1 MQSPTSQKTDP
12 GPVADSPASGQVRVW
27 DLPVRLFHWLLVLLF
42 GVSWYTGKTG
52 GVYEMTWHLWSG
64 YALLGLLLFRIVWG
78 VVGSSSARFSQFLY
92 GPRAM
97 ASYAVGLVRRRPPR
111 YFGHTPLGG
120 WMTVAMLI
128 SLLVQVGTGLF
139 ANDDILTE
147 GPLMSWVSK
156 STSDWLT
163 TIHYYNL
170 NVLLALAGLHIAAVA
185 YYALALRENL
195 VWPMFTGVKKLP
207 PGQNAPEFRF
217 VGMGAALLVGGVAA
231 LAVYTLV
238 G

>member
-1 MQSPTSQKTDP
+1 MKSPPPSATLIEP
-12 GPVADSPASGQVRVW
+12 GADSPVSGQVRVW
-27 DLPVRLFHWLLVLLF
+27 DLPVRLFHWLLVLLLA
-42 GVSWYTGKTG
+42 VSWYTGKTG
-52 GVYEMTWHLWSG
+52 GVYEMTWHMWSG
-64 YALLGLLLFRIVWG
+64 YALLGLLLFRIAWG
-78 VVGSSSARFSQFLY
+78 VMGSSSARFSQFVY

-97 ASYAVGLVRRRPPR
+97 ASYANGLVRRRPSQ

-147 GPLMSWVSK
+147 GPLMSWVNK

-163 TIHYYNL
+163 TIHYFNF
-170 NVLLALAGLHIAAVA
+170 NVLLTLAGVHVAAVL

-195 VWPMFTGVKKLP
+195 VWPMFTGVKKLRA
-207 PGQNAPEFRF
+207 GQTPPEFRF
-217 VGMGAALLVGGVAA
+217 VGLGAAVVVGGAAA